1 MMNLLMRDDKSLRI
15 TNIRPIYQYDSLMD
29 ALRVLVPKYYES
41 QDLSEFR
48 VLLTYYLPDDTTGSM
63 DLTLDDEPYNEDYIS
78 YTKIPKNTISEMNN
92 LVVDVNQI
100 RGKLVSYDSKIA
112 RNGFFYQENLISE
125 EQMPDSIFT
134 DIPDGYTV
142 FKLKVNNETTYFNS
156 IFPDDEIDLYIHT
169 DYSDGT
175 GSENKVVYGRFIKQ
189 IQVLAVKDSEGKNV
203 FADKDNPTESEGLLF
218 AVPEDLYLLLSK
230 ATYLGFDIVPVPRNS
245 SYSAAAAATE
255 KTSEELEA
263 MIISKT
269 YILQNE
275 CKDLTVC
282 G

>member
-1 MMNLLMRDDKSLRI
+1 MGNLLVPFKKFLSNKNTVTILGVLIGIVVLYFGYNWRVNQSTQPMEIPYCNQTLKAGQKI
-15 TNIRPIYQYDSLMD
+15 T
-29 ALRVLVPKYYES
+29 
-41 QDLSEFR
+41 
-48 VLLTYYLPDDTTGSM
+48 
-63 DLTLDDEPYNEDYIS
+63 EDYIS
-78 YTKIPKNTISEMNN
+78 YTKIPKSAISDMTN
-92 LVVDVNQI
+92 LVVDANQI

-112 RNGFFYQENLISE
+112 KNGFFYQENLITE

-156 IFPDDEIDLYIHT
+156 IFPDDEIDLYLHL
-169 DYSDGT
+169 DLQDA
-175 GSENKVVYGRFIKQ
+175 GSNEKKVVYGRLIKQ
-189 IQVLAVKDSEGKNV
+189 IQVLAVKDGDGKNV

-245 SYSAAAAATE
+245 SYSAEAAATE
-255 KTSEELEA
+255 KTSEELES

>member
-1 MMNLLMRDDKSLRI
+1 M
-15 TNIRPIYQYDSLMD
+15 
-29 ALRVLVPKYYES
+29 
-41 QDLSEFR
+41 
-48 VLLTYYLPDDTTGSM
+48 
-63 DLTLDDEPYNEDYIS
+63 
-78 YTKIPKNTISEMNN
+78 
-92 LVVDVNQI
+92 
-100 RGKLVSYDSKIA
+100 LVSYDSKIA
-112 RNGFFYQENLISE
+112 KNGFFYQENLISE
-125 EQMPDSIFT
+125 EEMPDSIFT

-142 FKLKVNNETTYFNS
+142 FKLKVDNETTYFNS

-169 DYSDGT
+169 DISDGSSDT
-175 GSENKVVYGRFIKQ
+175 KVVYGRLIKQ
-189 IQVLAVKDSEGKNV
+189 IQVLAVKDADGNNV

-230 ATYLGFDIVPVPRNS
+230 ANYLGFDIVPVPRNS
-245 SYSAAAAATE
+245 SYSAEAAATE

-263 MIISKT
+263 MIINKT